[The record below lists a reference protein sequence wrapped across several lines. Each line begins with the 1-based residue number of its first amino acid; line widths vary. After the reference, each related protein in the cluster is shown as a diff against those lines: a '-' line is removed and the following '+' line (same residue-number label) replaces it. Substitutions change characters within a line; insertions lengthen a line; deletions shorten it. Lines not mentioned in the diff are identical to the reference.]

1 METSAFGGQ
10 AKPVAVNA
18 TGFNRWK
25 FTSLFS
31 SVAETT
37 AMEIFCAE
45 RKFQSK

>member
-25 FTSLFS
+25 FTILLPGIHF
-31 SVAETT
+31 V
-37 AMEIFCAE
+37 
-45 RKFQSK
+45 